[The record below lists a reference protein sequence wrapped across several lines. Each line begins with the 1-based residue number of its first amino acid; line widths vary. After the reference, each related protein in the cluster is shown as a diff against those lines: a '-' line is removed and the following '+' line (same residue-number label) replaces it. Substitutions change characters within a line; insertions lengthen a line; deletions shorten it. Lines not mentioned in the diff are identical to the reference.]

1 MSSVE
6 QLLEHMRHSKAGWTA
21 DDLEKVYV
29 GLGFKYRE
37 GGKHRI
43 YFHPV
48 YHELRA
54 TVTRSRSLPKSYID
68 HALYLADRLKQLE
81 SENEKSS

>member
-6 QLLEHMRHSKAGWTA
+6 RLLEQMRHSKAGWTA

-48 YHELRA
+48 YRELRA
-54 TVTRSRSLPKSYID
+54 TVTRSRSLPKSYIN
-68 HALYLADRLKQLE
+68 HALNLADRLKQLE
-81 SENEKSS
+81 SENAKNS